1 MKTVT
6 SETSL
11 DLRCYRYMLD
21 DDVMMSQVKAVE
33 EMMQIESSEII
44 DESLTNEQLKTAA
57 QMFLFLNTCP
67 NTRWFKSWFSFYK
80 DLFLTKSADQ
90 IILTLNRMIKTETS
104 HDKAGKL
111 RAKKLLQRNKSLLS
125 LQFEEIGRLLGE
137 KYFEAITGTEF
148 IIPNGAVFTKINI
161 YLLIFYR
168 RFKWHHHQPSS
179 SYYHQ

>member
-104 HDKAGKL
+104 HDTAGKL
-111 RAKKLLQRNKSLLS
+111 RAKKLLQRTTSLLS
-125 LQFEEIGRLLGE
+125 LQFAEIGRLLGE
-137 KYFEAITGTEF
+137 KYFEDISGTELK
-148 IIPNGAVFTKINI
+148 IPNGAFFNI
-161 YLLIFYR
+161 IFLSL
-168 RFKWHHHQPSS
+168 FIFLS
-179 SYYHQ
+179 